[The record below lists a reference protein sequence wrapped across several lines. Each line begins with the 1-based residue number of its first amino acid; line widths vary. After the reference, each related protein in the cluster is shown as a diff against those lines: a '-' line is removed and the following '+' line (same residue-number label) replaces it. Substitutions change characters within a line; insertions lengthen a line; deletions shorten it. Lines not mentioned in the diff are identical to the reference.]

1 MVRFFRS
8 GAAGSTIVLSFLLL
22 MLLAVFSVC
31 RAQQTPVSPKTQNAD
46 HMLLGLV
53 GYNYTDRHIS
63 NYSVNGADGGDV
75 IMSSPTSGGSGV
87 SCCLRL
93 SNKQVG
99 LLRLKVRWQV
109 DGCVYLIKDNSTGK
123 ADKVRHYFYREVDA
137 NVQRPVGASSK
148 YVETHFYPDG
158 SVKVLLT
165 KNMSSPLLVLDERR
179 PDKSSFPRC
188 KDDEKPEE

>member
-1 MVRFFRS
+1 MVRFSRTRVARHTMTLAF
-8 GAAGSTIVLSFLLL
+8 FLL
-22 MLLAVFSVC
+22 MLVVVFSAC
-31 RAQQTPVSPKTQNAD
+31 HAQQSPASKQKRKTD
-46 HMLLGLV
+46 HTLLGLV

-63 NYSVNGADGGDV
+63 NYSVNGSDGGDI

-93 SNKQVG
+93 SNSQGG
-99 LLRLKVRWQV
+99 LARVKVRWQV
-109 DGCVYLIKDNSTGK
+109 DGCVYLVRDNSTGK
-123 ADKVRHYFYREVDA
+123 ADKVRHYYYREVVVE
-137 NVQRPVGASSK
+137 VQRPVEAVSR

-158 SVKVLLT
+158 SVQVLLT
-165 KNMSSPLLVLDERR
+165 KTMSSPLLILDERR